1 MTNDSPNINITNK
14 KKFMRIGLVFVENQ
28 VFKSVESELVPVWGP
43 TFLFGVNN
51 SRCKMQILCTIC
63 MGLHNIQTN
72 KYTNIQMAVYSE
84 RAALQKNKSSND
96 ALALK
101 ARKRNITYA

>member
-1 MTNDSPNINITNK
+1 MYLTQYAP
-14 KKFMRIGLVFVENQ
+14 
-28 VFKSVESELVPVWGP
+28 
-43 TFLFGVNN
+43 
-51 SRCKMQILCTIC
+51 
-63 MGLHNIQTN
+63 TN

-101 ARKRNITYA
+101 AICMGLHNIQTNKYTNIQMATQNEQLDRKTNLATMHSH